1 MGWGGGGTGGG
12 PVMPAMK
19 PVTPAALKPPSP
31 LNPILWRVLS
41 HLPLSGR
48 HSAVNSS
55 PSGSCK
61 REREATG
68 REKNR
73 RCGRALAD
81 MDH

>member
-1 MGWGGGGTGGG
+1 MTG

-19 PVTPAALKPPSP
+19 PVTPAGLKPPSP
-31 LNPILWRVLS
+31 LNPILWWVLS

-55 PSGSCK
+55 PSGSCE

-73 RCGRALAD
+73 RCGRGLAD